1 MQVSQME
8 LNSLKELIAMED
20 LSAKKFLLYAQNCN
34 DTQLRTFFNQQSQQA
49 FNDTRKLMSF
59 LK

>member
-1 MQVSQME
+1 ME